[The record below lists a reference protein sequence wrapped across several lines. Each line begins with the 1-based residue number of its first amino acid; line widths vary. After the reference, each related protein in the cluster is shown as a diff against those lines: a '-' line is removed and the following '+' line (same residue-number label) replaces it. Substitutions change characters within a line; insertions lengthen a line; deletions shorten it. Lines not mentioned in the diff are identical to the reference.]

1 MRAKQASEK
10 RWHRLTKR
18 KPGRPRAKALGYQ
31 CLVFAV
37 FFAGRP
43 KAKALGYQLCA
54 PSQKAKPTAL
64 SAACKVILL
73 VLIGCTPWV
82 LAQENDALVRKV
94 DDHYNHLSSL
104 RAHYTE
110 HYSGMG
116 MDRTEEGTLLLKKP
130 GRMRWSYAAPV
141 GKVFV
146 LDGKF
151 AWFYTPGDAQAT
163 RVPAKQLDDLRSPL
177 RFLLGHTQLRKELE
191 NLTVAAED
199 SGYRISGVPKGM
211 EQRVKLLS
219 LWVTAAG
226 QIERMRLEEVDGAVT
241 EFVFSDL
248 KENVP
253 VKDSDFAFIPPAGVA
268 VVQGLPPI

>member
-1 MRAKQASEK
+1 MRVANSVRVA
-10 RWHRLTKR
+10 
-18 KPGRPRAKALGYQ
+18 
-31 CLVFAV
+31 
-37 FFAGRP
+37 
-43 KAKALGYQLCA
+43 
-54 PSQKAKPTAL
+54 
-64 SAACKVILL
+64 LL
-73 VLIGCTPWV
+73 VGLLSFPLVSPAV
-82 LAQENDALVRKV
+82 LAAQENDALVRRV

-130 GRMRWSYAAPV
+130 GRMRWNYAAPV

-191 NLTVAAED
+191 NLTVASEG
-199 SGYRISGVPKGM
+199 SGFRISGVPKGM

-219 LWVTAAG
+219 LGVTAAG

-241 EFVFSDL
+241 EFVFSEL

-253 VKDSDFAFIPPAGVA
+253 VKDSDFAFVPPAGVT
-268 VVQGLPPI
+268 VVEGLPPI

>member
-1 MRAKQASEK
+1 MRIAN
-10 RWHRLTKR
+10 LLR
-18 KPGRPRAKALGYQ
+18 KSLAVGLLG
-31 CLVFAV
+31 L
-37 FFAGRP
+37 P
-43 KAKALGYQLCA
+43 LLL
-54 PSQKAKPTAL
+54 PS
-64 SAACKVILL
+64 LL
-73 VLIGCTPWV
+73 V
-82 LAQENDALVRKV
+82 AQEIDAVVRRV
-94 DDHYNHLSSL
+94 DDHYNHLNSL

-151 AWFYTPGDAQAT
+151 AWFYTPGDAEAT

-177 RFLLGHTQLRKELE
+177 RFLLGHTQLKKELE
-191 NLTVAAED
+191 NLRVTREGTA
-199 SGYRISGVPKGM
+199 YRISGLPKGM

-226 QIERMRLEEVDGAVT
+226 AIDRMRLEEVDGAVT
-241 EFVFSDL
+241 EFVFSDM

-253 VKDSDFAFIPPAGVA
+253 VKDSDFAFVPPDGVT